1 MGQLALQYS
10 KDRYTYSS
18 ESGSNLLGSEQGKIS
33 FDWFDLIWFD
43 LIWLIH
49 SLTSL
54 RLILRTGQKSIV
66 YYCKT
71 SRGGFENISRIRGCF
86 KRDSARAQ
94 KKNSCVLYSIVRWYF
109 YLDKK

>member
-43 LIWLIH
+43 LIDSQFDFFEIDFKNRPEVN
-49 SLTSL
+49 SLL
-54 RLILRTGQKSIV
+54 L
-66 YYCKT
+66 
-71 SRGGFENISRIRGCF
+71 
-86 KRDSARAQ
+86 
-94 KKNSCVLYSIVRWYF
+94 
-109 YLDKK
+109 

>member
-43 LIWLIH
+43 LIWFDLIDSQFDFFEIDFKNRPEVN
-49 SLTSL
+49 SLL
-54 RLILRTGQKSIV
+54 L
-66 YYCKT
+66 
-71 SRGGFENISRIRGCF
+71 
-86 KRDSARAQ
+86 
-94 KKNSCVLYSIVRWYF
+94 
-109 YLDKK
+109 